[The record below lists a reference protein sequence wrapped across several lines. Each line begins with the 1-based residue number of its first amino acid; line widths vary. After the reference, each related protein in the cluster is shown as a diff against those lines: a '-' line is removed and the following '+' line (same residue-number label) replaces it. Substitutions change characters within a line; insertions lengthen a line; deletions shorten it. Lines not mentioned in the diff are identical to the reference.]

1 MPSLKRSLSPA
12 CAGLFA
18 LALGCGQ
25 QPAAAPA
32 MTSEVAA
39 QVAPPPAAPAAAAT
53 KPGVQ
58 PVPAADRPAIKS
70 MLYDAAVRQGVNPGL
85 VMGVA
90 WWESGWDQ
98 AAVSDTG
105 AIGIMQVNPDT
116 AATAGPNLLHRQA
129 NPHVLADNI
138 ELGTAILREDLDRYG
153 NDLVKALVC
162 YYDGPPAIK
171 AWAQLDPDARAYV
184 TGVYK
189 LALAFDAGKGP
200 A

>member
-1 MPSLKRSLSPA
+1 MLY
-12 CAGLFA
+12 
-18 LALGCGQ
+18 Q
-25 QPAAAPA
+25 
-32 MTSEVAA
+32 AA
-39 QVAPPPAAPAAAAT
+39 Q
-53 KPGVQ
+53 
-58 PVPAADRPAIKS
+58 RH
-70 MLYDAAVRQGVNPGL
+70 GVNPGL

-98 AAVSDTG
+98 AAVSSTG

-116 AATAGPNLLHRQA
+116 AVTAGPDLLHRRA
-129 NPHVLADNI
+129 DPRVLADNI

-153 NDLVKALVC
+153 NDLVKALVA

-184 TGVYK
+184 MGVYK
-189 LALAFDAGKGP
+189 LAVAFDAGKGP